1 MRTEKSYQFLKLPFD
16 YNLFLTSVEP
26 LMLLQGDT
34 VNRKEKRKM
43 NTQKKEVITIFLET
57 LRESV
62 A

>member
-1 MRTEKSYQFLKLPFD
+1 
-16 YNLFLTSVEP
+16 
-26 LMLLQGDT
+26 MLLQGDI

-43 NTQKKEVITIFLET
+43 NTHEKEVITIFFET